1 MVITACIN
9 LYRNVHN
16 NRYLLAFCLVYHLE
30 CCAMPGHII
39 LAMCQPN
46 ILKEYDLLIWFCVW
60 YDNLR
65 YIIAQRENTTSSCY
79 SNSSPSDIFPKKEG
93 VIVSYMV
100 GTMVIP
106 HINSFMIICLFFERL
121 SFVLF
126 VLTFSVTLAFV
137 LAPIGINDV
146 FLLLFIL
153 FDSSSKLTFLMTCI
167 TLITAF
173 VNFLSKR
180 PSCLI
185 TDIY

>member
-1 MVITACIN
+1 
-9 LYRNVHN
+9 
-16 NRYLLAFCLVYHLE
+16 
-30 CCAMPGHII
+30 
-39 LAMCQPN
+39 
-46 ILKEYDLLIWFCVW
+46 
-60 YDNLR
+60 
-65 YIIAQRENTTSSCY
+65 
-79 SNSSPSDIFPKKEG
+79 
-93 VIVSYMV
+93 
-100 GTMVIP
+100 MVIP

-137 LAPIGINDV
+137 LAPIGINNV